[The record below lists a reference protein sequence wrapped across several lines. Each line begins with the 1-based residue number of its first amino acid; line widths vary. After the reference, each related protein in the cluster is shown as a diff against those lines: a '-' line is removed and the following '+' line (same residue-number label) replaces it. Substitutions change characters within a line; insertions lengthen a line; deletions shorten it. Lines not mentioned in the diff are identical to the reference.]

1 VLKNNMKI
9 EGFKPHLMYKGNTV
23 KMAGSP
29 CAHDHLASKGF
40 NHNQPKKLTFNK
52 K

>member
-1 VLKNNMKI
+1 MKI

-29 CAHDHLASKGF
+29 CAHDHLARDLIII
-40 NHNQPKKLTFNK
+40 NQRN
-52 K
+52 

>member
-1 VLKNNMKI
+1 MKI

>member
-1 VLKNNMKI
+1 
-9 EGFKPHLMYKGNTV
+9 
-23 KMAGSP
+23 MAGSP
-29 CAHDHLASKGF
+29 CAHDPLASKGF